1 MHQTASTNISTI
13 SIVVAGGVSLLYLL
27 TRPHLTG
34 EQKFVAPMVGLAA
47 GVPIGD
53 LLAIAVGVTVFVK
66 ICPVR
71 LFLRQGV
78 DLLVNCYPVIY
89 CDGRCRQSGVER
101 WRHKGATSGGIAG

>member
-66 ICPVR
+66 ICP
-71 LFLRQGV
+71 FGCSF
-78 DLLVNCYPVIY
+78 D
-89 CDGRCRQSGVER
+89 
-101 WRHKGATSGGIAG
+101 KGSTYWLIVTPLSIATDVAVKVA